1 MIVGIG
7 TDIVEIGRVQ
17 ALIERR
23 PEALDRLFTDAEK
36 ALLDGKAKARRA
48 EYLAGRFAAKEAAA
62 KALGT
67 GIGGQVGF
75 HDVEVFSS
83 DNGKP
88 DMRISRAA
96 LERVGLNPERVRVH
110 LSISHSRDYAVAQ
123 VVVEEL

>member
-7 TDIVEIGRVQ
+7 TDIVEIRRVQ

-36 ALLDGKAKARRA
+36 ALLDGKAEARRA
-48 EYLAGRFAAKEAAA
+48 EYLAGRFAAKEAGA

-75 HDVEVFSS
+75 HDLEVFSS
-83 DNGKP
+83 DTGKP
-88 DMRISRAA
+88 EMRINRTA
-96 LERVGLNPERVRVH
+96 LERVGLNPQRVRVH

>member
-83 DNGKP
+83 DTGKP
-88 DMRISRAA
+88 DMRISRGA